1 MESSDEEDES
11 EETEVGGAVTKTKH
25 DLMLKT
31 EVIIPSKQLQCKIS
45 VSIAPCMQCF
55 VVSLVSP

>member
-1 MESSDEEDES
+1 MESSDEEDEG

-31 EVIIPSKQLQCKIS
+31 EVIISSKQL
-45 VSIAPCMQCF
+45 
-55 VVSLVSP
+55 